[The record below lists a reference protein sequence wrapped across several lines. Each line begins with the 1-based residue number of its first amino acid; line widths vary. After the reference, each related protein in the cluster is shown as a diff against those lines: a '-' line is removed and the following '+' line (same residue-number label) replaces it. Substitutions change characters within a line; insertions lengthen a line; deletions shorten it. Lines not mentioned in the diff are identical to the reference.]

1 MAKRTPERVPES
13 KTLGPDDLKIAIQK
27 IDRRIDEL
35 KAFDVM
41 TINERFDAKTK
52 ALTSKIDQT
61 LADIF
66 GYETVEYKKY
76 EIESLDTL
84 PFIMG
89 ERPSLSE
96 INAGYQKG
104 IGNAITKLESLK
116 ETLEEKLA
124 DIKGCAPAPKP
135 DMVENILTRV
145 DRLLKR
151 FHLIVRQLRDRYDS
165 RQTLSVEDEYDVQ
178 DLLHA
183 LLLVDFDDIRPE
195 EWTPSYAGSSSRLDF
210 LLKKEQIVIET
221 KKTRNGLG
229 AKEIGE
235 QLIID
240 IEKYRGHPDCKT
252 LVCFVYDPEGRI
264 GNPKG
269 IENDLNRIEG
279 DLTVKVI
286 IVPKGL

>member
-1 MAKRTPERVPES
+1 MARRTPEKPPES
-13 KTLGPDDLKIAIQK
+13 KVLGIDELTIAIPK
-27 IDRRIDEL
+27 LDRRIKDLES
-35 KAFDVM
+35 FDVK
-41 TINERFDAKTK
+41 IIAERFDAKEQ
-52 ALTSKIDQT
+52 ALKNKINQT

-66 GYETVEYKKY
+66 GNSTVEYNKY

-84 PFIMG
+84 GFRAG
-89 ERPSLSE
+89 EKFQLSE
-96 INAGYQKG
+96 IQQGYKKG
-104 IGNAITKLESLK
+104 IGDAITKLISLK
-116 ETLEEKLA
+116 ETLEERLA
-124 DIKGCAPAPKP
+124 DIKGCAPATIPVRV
-135 DMVENILTRV
+135 DNYLTRIE
-145 DRLLKR
+145 RLLKR
-151 FHLIVRQLRDRYDS
+151 FHLVVRKLRDRHDD
-165 RQTLSVEDEYDVQ
+165 RQPLSVEDEYDVQ

-195 EWTPSYAGSSSRLDF
+195 EWTPSYAGSSSRMDF
-210 LLKKEQIVIET
+210 LLKNEQIVIET

-286 IVPKGL
+286 IAPTGL